1 MQQRVHAIFKVCSP
15 PKKVLLTLPIITL
28 QRIEYV
34 MSSLVPRPHPG
45 FRCLQYVQF
54 FAHAQREPVSEAMLW
69 GLSILAPFSISSF
82 TMSSRPW
89 YAAQCKAVPP
99 SLLSLQWSTL
109 RRWLFSHFWTWCVY
123 PPLMDI
129 CNSKKIKLYCN
140 STSRTQLYSCTYQ
153 GLVYLS
159 TVAVN

>member
-1 MQQRVHAIFKVCSP
+1 
-15 PKKVLLTLPIITL
+15 
-28 QRIEYV
+28 
-34 MSSLVPRPHPG
+34 MSSLVPRPHSA

-54 FAHAQREPVSEAMLW
+54 FARVQREPGNEAMLW
-69 GLSILAPFSISSF
+69 ALSILAPFSISSF

-123 PPLMDI
+123 PPLIDI
-129 CNSKKIKLYCN
+129 CNSKKIKWCFN
-140 STSRTQLYSCTYQ
+140 SAYTIALHTKGLFTWLLLISCHDNTFFHLQNWEASLLSLIQPHVHTAMGSYS
-153 GLVYLS
+153 
-159 TVAVN
+159 